1 MNKWERF
8 KFNEPYI
15 GKTIDKI
22 NNVILPKEYLEF
34 MKNHN
39 GGEGDIGNTYLVLFP
54 LEELQEIN
62 EDYCLEEYL
71 PNHIIIG
78 NNGSG
83 ELYGLNSS
91 GKYFVVPC
99 MIKEEYLTIL
109 GSTIEEFYDAANA
122 FWGE

>member
-1 MNKWERF
+1 MNKWESF
-8 KFNEPYI
+8 KFNEPYP
-15 GKTIDKI
+15 GKIIDKI
-22 NNVILPKEYLEF
+22 NNVTLPEEYLEF
-34 MKNHN
+34 MKKHN

-62 EDYCLEEYL
+62 EDYCMEEYL

-83 ELYGLNSS
+83 ELYGLNSN
-91 GKYFVVPC
+91 GEYFVVPY
-99 MIKEEYLTIL
+99 IIEEEYLTIL
-109 GSTIEEFYDAANA
+109 GSTINEFYGKANA